1 MTKEKRFLIEDIE
14 SYMEDVSSL
23 LALIQSRLDS
33 LKEIVKEEEAAES

>member
-1 MTKEKRFLIEDIE
+1 MTNQKRILIEDIE

-23 LALIQSRLDS
+23 LALIQSNIDS